1 MATDLALRAHLRPF
15 QTTTVEFLLD
25 RPDGRGYVGHDPGLG
40 KTRAI
45 LTTLAELGHDRALIV
60 CPAMIRDAQVWQ
72 GEVARIGAADALDLQ
87 VISYHEMGRIKDKAD
102 LPLHDAVVFDEA
114 HRLKNRKTGWWKPA
128 TWLADRAATVL
139 CASGSPIPNAAVELY
154 GQMRML
160 RPDIPA
166 YWKWVES
173 HFNIVQ
179 SRWSAYEVGSLRGCD
194 ASCIEANAR
203 AVSHGGV
210 GVCEHWRA
218 FAAAE
223 LDPWMLRYRRDDV
236 LTELPPV
243 VGMDEP
249 FAVPMTTKQARA
261 YKQMR
266 TQFLAEIEQA
276 RADGSAV
283 TLETLTSSGQF
294 INLMKLATGLSAADP
309 TALDKESGKLN
320 ALAEL
325 LADRTEPSLV
335 VAYFRNTADAIARVA
350 VKAGKRVEM
359 IGAQTSRNERAR
371 IVQSFQDG
379 EIDVLVGSILVVA
392 EGITLTRA
400 DQIILVER
408 SWRPDVNDQVVRRL
422 HRLGQTRPVN
432 VIQMLTPETVDA
444 GQWQVLA
451 DKTAH
456 IRTVLGP
463 VEVRGLMEGRVTPAG

>member
-1 MATDLALRAHLRPF
+1 MSIANVNQPDASLRDHLRPF
-15 QTTTVEFLLD
+15 QVSTVQFLLD

-40 KTRAI
+40 KTRAL
-45 LTTLAELGHDRALIV
+45 LTTLVELGHDRALVV
-60 CPAMIRDAQVWQ
+60 CPAMIRDAKVWQ
-72 GEVARIGAADALDLQ
+72 HEIERIGAADDLDLQ
-87 VISYHEMGRIKDKAD
+87 VISYHEMGRIKDKTE
-102 LPLHDAVVFDEA
+102 LLMHDAVIFDEA

-128 TWLADRAATVL
+128 TWLSDRAATVL
-139 CASGSPIPNAAVELY
+139 LASGSPIPNAAVELY

-160 RPDIPA
+160 RTDIPA

-179 SRWSAYEVGSLRGCD
+179 SRWSAYEVGSLRDCEPEC
-194 ASCIEANAR
+194 AVINAG
-203 AVSHGGV
+203 SGGV

-218 FAAAE
+218 FSAAE

-243 VGMDEP
+243 VGLDEP
-249 FAVPMTTKQARA
+249 FEVAMTSKQARA

-266 TQFLAEIEQA
+266 TQFLAEIDQA
-276 RADGSAV
+276 CEDGSSI
-283 TLETLTSSGQF
+283 TLETLTSSGRF
-294 INLMKLATGLSAADP
+294 MNLLKLATGLSSADTAA
-309 TALDKESGKLN
+309 TDKESGKLN
-320 ALAEL
+320 ALAEI
-325 LADRTEPSLV
+325 LADRSEPTLV
-335 VAYFRNTADAIARVA
+335 VAYFRNTAMAIERLAL
-350 VKAGKRVEM
+350 KMGKRVAM
-359 IGAQTSRNERAR
+359 IGAQTSRTERER
-371 IVQSFQDG
+371 IVAAFQDG
-379 EIDVLVGSILVVA
+379 QIDVLVGSILVVA

-432 VIQMLTPETVDA
+432 VVQMLTPDTVDA

-456 IRTVLGP
+456 IRTVLGS
-463 VEVRGLMEGRVTPAG
+463 VELRSLV